1 MKIACM
7 QPYFLPY
14 IGYWQLIHAVDK
26 FVILDDVQFITR
38 GWINRNKI
46 IVHGKEQWLTIPLR
60 NASRNNKINE
70 IEICPK
76 KQWLLK
82 FNRTLDYAYQKAPFF
97 ELGKNLLDEI
107 LKIKDTNASIFLRKS
122 IQILC
127 NFLQIETEIEVASEK
142 YPPQNLTGKDRIINI
157 CRTCKTET
165 YVNAKGG
172 KEIYSRSDFLTNSI
186 DLRFIEN
193 INDSLIY
200 SSIIDEIMNNQ
211 LDDLRKKL
219 TNYSLT

>member
-14 IGYWQLIHAVDK
+14 IGYWQLIQAVDK

-46 IVHGKEQWLTIPLR
+46 IVHGEEQWLTLPLR
-60 NASRNNKINE
+60 DASRNKKINE
-70 IEICPK
+70 IEISPK
-76 KQWLLK
+76 KQWLPKL
-82 FNRTLDYAYQKAPFF
+82 NRTLEYAYQKAPFF

-107 LKIKDTNASIFLRKS
+107 LEIKDTNASIFLRKS

-127 NFLQIETEIEVASEK
+127 DFLQIETKIEVASEK
-142 YPPQNLTGKDRIINI
+142 YPATDLKGKDRIIDI
-157 CRTCKTET
+157 CRTCKTDT

-172 KEIYSRSDFLTNSI
+172 REIYNKKDFSINRI

-200 SSIIDEIMNNQ
+200 SSIIDEIMNNH

-219 TNYSLT
+219 TNHSLI